1 MAITTLIT
9 QDEIIST
16 LTIDDHFSVNNITD
30 SAIKKAELYLAN
42 TFLGSA
48 FYSELLADKT
58 ATAIFDNSDFQYFYE
73 NYLLRLISEY
83 VMMSSV
89 IEIVLKLANN
99 GTENSEKINS
109 LKYYK
114 DTLKDEVNTSKDMIS
129 LYLTSTE
136 NALKFPNFLE
146 NAATVTD
153 VVKPKSYAGFLI
165 ETNLKMN

>member
-48 FYSELLADKT
+48 FYAELLSNKT
-58 ATAIFDNSDFQYFYE
+58 ATGTFSNSDFQYFYE

-83 VMMSSV
+83 VIMSSV

-99 GTENSEKINS
+99 GTENTDKIES

-114 DTLKDEVNTSKDMIS
+114 ETLKDEVNTSKEIIS
-129 LYLTSTE
+129 LYLTATE
-136 NALKFPNFLE
+136 NASKFSNFLE
-146 NAATVTD
+146 NTATVAE
-153 VVKPKSYAGFLI
+153 VIKPKTYAGFLI
-165 ETNLKMN
+165 ETNLDMN